1 MTSTDPTG
9 PTSTEDQIRDLGRRW
24 VEAELR
30 ADTAV
35 LDAMAVPDFTLV
47 GPLGFV
53 LTKEQWLDRYRSGA
67 FHTSAL
73 SWDDVVVR
81 DYGDTAV
88 AIGCQTQQA
97 AYQGRASDGRFRV
110 TQVVVRAGGDG
121 PGANPWR
128 LVGLHLSPIA
138 APPVPPASS
147 AGSAPSR

>member
-1 MTSTDPTG
+1 MTST
-9 PTSTEDQIRDLGRRW
+9 EEQIRDLGRRW

-30 ADTAV
+30 ADTAA

-73 SWDDVVVR
+73 TWDDVVVR
-81 DYGDTAV
+81 DYGGTAV
-88 AIGCQTQQA
+88 AIGRQTQEA

-110 TQVVVRAGGDG
+110 TQIVVRAGDDA

-128 LVGLHLSPIA
+128 LAGLHLSPIA
-138 APPVPPASS
+138 TPPGPPTSRA
-147 AGSAPSR
+147 AAAPSS

>member
-1 MTSTDPTG
+1 MTSTM
-9 PTSTEDQIRDLGRRW
+9 TSTEEQIRDLGRRW
-24 VEAELR
+24 VDAELR

-73 SWDDVVVR
+73 TWDDVVVR

-88 AIGCQTQQA
+88 AIGRQTQQA
-97 AYQGRASDGRFRV
+97 AYQGRASDGRFRI
-110 TQVVVRAGGDG
+110 TQVVVRAGDDG

-128 LVGLHLSPIA
+128 LAGLHLSPIA
-138 APPVPPASS
+138 APPVPPASP
-147 AGSAPSR
+147 AASAPSS